1 MPGSVAAGGNNRGIL
16 AMIAAMACFNITDA
30 MMKLATDTLPPSQ
43 IIVLR
48 GLIALVLMFAVMRA
62 AGLLQG
68 FAGLLHPRVLV
79 RMFFEAAFI
88 AVYVIALSRAP
99 FTDVFS
105 ILQSGP
111 IMITAFAAIFLREQV
126 GWRRWGAVLFGFLGV
141 LLIIKPTPSTFQP
154 ALGLAL
160 IAAFMATGRDLS
172 TRFIPPEIRLPMV
185 TFSATL
191 AMTLGGLVLAP
202 FEAWVSPAPLIWLVL
217 AGAAVAVATGSY
229 FVIFAYR
236 SAEASAVAPFRFA
249 SVPFAIFLGWML
261 WGHVPDNLALTGIA
275 IIVTAG
281 LYMMARERAARRV
294 AQGNLPQA
302 NLKS

>member
-1 MPGSVAAGGNNRGIL
+1 
-16 AMIAAMACFNITDA
+16 MIAAMAAFNVTDA
-30 MMKLATDTLPPSQ
+30 MMKLATGTLPPSQ

-48 GLIALVLMFAVMRA
+48 GLIALALMFAVMRA
-62 AGLLQG
+62 TGLLQG
-68 FAGLLHPRVLV
+68 FSGLLHPRVLV

-88 AVYVIALSRAP
+88 AIYVIALSRAP

-111 IMITAFAAIFLREQV
+111 IMITAFAAIFLREHV

-141 LLIIKPTPSTFQP
+141 LLIIKPAPSTFQP

-172 TRFIPPEIRLPMV
+172 TRFIPAHIRLPIV

-191 AMTLGGLVLAP
+191 AMTLGGLALTP
-202 FEAWVSPAPLIWLVL
+202 FETWVRPDGATWLVL
-217 AGAAVAVATGSY
+217 AGAAAAVAAGSY
-229 FVIFAYR
+229 FLIFAYR

-249 SVPFAIFLGWML
+249 SVPFAIFLGWLL
-261 WGHVPDNLALTGIA
+261 WGHVPDSLALTGIA
-275 IIVTAG
+275 IIVAAG
-281 LYMMARERAARRV
+281 LYMMARERVARRE
-294 AQGNLPQA
+294 AAA